1 MGWKQI
7 SIEEREVVMIRVG
20 KGWSIQQIADE
31 LGRHRTTIWRE
42 IRRND
47 YGRGYRAHVSHN
59 RALKN
64 RKKARRPKRLSY
76 APLRNYVEH
85 KLKLYWS
92 PEQIAHRMRLDYPD
106 DRRMRVCHETI
117 YKFIL
122 SEGQSYI
129 RYLRQGRRR
138 NRYAWRGKKRFK
150 RIRDGRHIKDRPREV
165 SLRNNLGHWEGDSM
179 RGPAGSAAGLA
190 TQVERLS
197 RYLVAALL
205 PDRKA
210 RTYNDA
216 VVHAFREIHQ
226 PLKTMTVDNGME
238 FSMFNE
244 LEAALDIEVYFA
256 RPYHSWE
263 RGTNENTN
271 GLLRQFFPKGTD
283 FSGVNPREVEQAV
296 GLLNTRPR
304 KCLGYRTPAEVVQTH
319 LVAIRN

>member
-7 SIEEREVVMIRVG
+7 SIEEREVVMIRVQNG
-20 KGWSIQQIADE
+20 YSIRQIAEE

-42 IRRND
+42 IKRND
-47 YGRGYRAHVSHN
+47 FRRGYRAHASHK
-59 RALKN
+59 RALK
-64 RKKARRPKRLSY
+64 RRHTARRPRRLSY
-76 APLRNYVEH
+76 APLRTYVEQ

-92 PEQIAHRMRLDYPD
+92 PEQIAHRIVLDYPENP
-106 DRRMRVCHETI
+106 RMRICHETI
-117 YKFIL
+117 YRFIL
-122 SEGQSYI
+122 SEGREFI

-150 RIRDGRHIKDRPREV
+150 RIRGGRHIKDRPEEIE
-165 SLRNNLGHWEGDSM
+165 LRNRLGHWEGDSI
-179 RGPAGSAAGLA
+179 RGPAYSATGLA
-190 TQVERLS
+190 TQVDRAS

-210 RTYNDA
+210 KTYND
-216 VVHAFREIHQ
+216 VVVRAFGDIQQ
-226 PLKTMTVDNGME
+226 PLRTMTVDNGME

-244 LEAALDIEVYFA
+244 LEVALGIEVYFA

-296 GLLNTRPR
+296 GLLNNRPR
-304 KCLGYRTPAEVVQTH
+304 KCLGYRTPAEVVQVH
-319 LVAIRN
+319 RVAIRD